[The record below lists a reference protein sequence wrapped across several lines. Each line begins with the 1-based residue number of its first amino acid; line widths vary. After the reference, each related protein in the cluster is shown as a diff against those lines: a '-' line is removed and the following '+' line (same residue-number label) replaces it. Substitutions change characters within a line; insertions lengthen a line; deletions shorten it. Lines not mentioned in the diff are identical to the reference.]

1 MDTTTKLLILIC
13 HDKSNSFLQL
23 VDTINNKDKAAEI
36 TERLFDIIRDS
47 FEWRWPNS
55 ESHLSNRRFP
65 DDSDKR
71 QQDPKEDDHQY
82 RERLQLVET
91 WPQRQTQD
99 QADWIRYATIVTNT
113 LVFLSD
119 QPGNGTTM
127 GGSHDGHRYY
137 LNQRKFYHY
146 IWMCLC
152 QGYGPRAWQI
162 RPEQPPE
169 SLGGPELT
177 RWYTRE
183 AKAILERVRTKWE
196 DGTDLDAQFSGHT
209 SQSLFTMANSRDLFG
224 L

>member
-23 VDTINNKDKAAEI
+23 VDTNNDKDKAAEI

-55 ESHLSNRRFP
+55 ESHLSNRQSP

-71 QQDPKEDDHQY
+71 QQGPKEDDHQY

-137 LNQRKFYHY
+137 LNQRKFYH
-146 IWMCLC
+146 
-152 QGYGPRAWQI
+152 
-162 RPEQPPE
+162 
-169 SLGGPELT
+169 LT
-177 RWYTRE
+177 CT
-183 AKAILERVRTKWE
+183 
-196 DGTDLDAQFSGHT
+196 
-209 SQSLFTMANSRDLFG
+209 
-224 L
+224 